1 MIFAANQPGLGQ
13 GRNKREAARRRL
25 GRLDTTTRRA
35 SLDFA
40 IRPFSGSLP
49 LAVNPPPDP
58 ASGLGGVKRR
68 RASGTEQR

>member
-35 SLDFA
+35 SLDFGISHSQA
-40 IRPFSGSLP
+40 RCRS
-49 LAVNPPPDP
+49 
-58 ASGLGGVKRR
+58 R
-68 RASGTEQR
+68 